1 MHDRTAA
8 QVAKMTQDLPT
19 SDMSAGKLDT
29 LQVLSGTRDRQSI
42 RSFSGAS
49 VDTKTLH
56 SLLASMY
63 RIGET
68 RSVPSGGALYPLTIY
83 LILAIGTEEH
93 EPGIYRHNHYTL
105 ELEYVSPL
113 PVFERIERAFD
124 TRELLEGAV
133 GAIVITGNLA
143 RQPHKYANRGYRY
156 TLLEAGHVAQ
166 NAYLFCATTALANLG
181 VVEYGGFND
190 KEVAAILGLE
200 KATDAPI
207 VTLMLGCIGDEKLLV
222 DSLAA
227 EQSRVLQDA
236 LVGDGKPIADI
247 TIGSQ
252 TGPGITMSQWTAM
265 AIHRH
270 PQRMDHP
277 SPTDAGYAT
286 GTLVSEAVVKAL
298 AEGYERYVLLNP
310 KADVFT
316 TARKVGLFADPTS
329 FARYGPGHPA
339 YKRYGLKPFALDQER
354 AWVYGST
361 AEGGQIA
368 VPADLVYYAKHPQ
381 QKHWCYIPNSTGV
394 AAHTDFESA
403 RISAMLELI
412 ERDAIAVTWY
422 AKRTPT
428 RIPLTQLPKTV
439 AMKKQEW
446 ESAGWKVDILNI
458 TLDLTPVCL
467 IMLRKAD
474 HYPALATG
482 AASSFDMRKA
492 IEKAFS
498 EAEYMALS
506 WQNRYRRKMTP
517 QRVKSPDDHGL
528 LYATTVYHGELDH
541 LIQAEEQEFSASD
554 VGVDEIIH
562 RLEPITIRLDDGS
575 YPLYVARVLTPHLLP
590 LTFGYESE
598 HYGHPRL
605 DMVRYSWNRSLS
617 SIPHIF
623 S

>member
-1 MHDRTAA
+1 
-8 QVAKMTQDLPT
+8 
-19 SDMSAGKLDT
+19 
-29 LQVLSGTRDRQSI
+29 
-42 RSFSGAS
+42 
-49 VDTKTLH
+49 
-56 SLLASMY
+56 MY

-83 LILAIGTEEH
+83 LILAIGTEEY

-105 ELEYVSPL
+105 ELEFVSPL
-113 PVFERIERAFD
+113 QVFERIERAFD
-124 TRELLEGAV
+124 TRELLDGAV

-166 NAYLFCATTALANLG
+166 NAYLFCATTALADIG

-190 KEVAAILGLE
+190 TEVAAILGLE
-200 KATDAPI
+200 KPTDAPI
-207 VTLMLGCIGDEKLLV
+207 ITLILGCIGDEKLLV
-222 DSLAA
+222 DSSTA
-227 EQSRVLQDA
+227 EQSRVLQEA
-236 LVGDGKPIADI
+236 LVGDGKPLVEV

-252 TGPGITMSQWTAM
+252 SGPGISMSQWTAM

-270 PQRMDHP
+270 PARMEEP
-277 SPTDAGYAT
+277 NPKEAGYAT
-286 GTLVSEAVVKAL
+286 GTLVTDAVIKAL

-316 TARKVGLFADPTS
+316 TARDVGLFADPSS
-329 FARYGPGHPA
+329 FARYSPGHPA
-339 YKRYGLKPFALDQER
+339 YKRYGLKPFGLDQER
-354 AWVYGST
+354 AWVYGYT
-361 AEGGQIA
+361 VEGRRIA

-394 AAHTDFESA
+394 AAHTNFESA
-403 RISAMLELI
+403 RVSALLELI

-428 RIPLTQLPKTV
+428 RVPSWQLPKVV
-439 AMKKQEW
+439 AMKKHEW
-446 ESAGWKVDILNI
+446 EAAGWEVDILNI

-482 AASSFDMRKA
+482 AASSFDMGKA
-492 IEKAFS
+492 IEKAFT

-506 WQNRYRRKMTP
+506 WQKRYRRKMQP
-517 QRVKSPDDHGL
+517 ERVKSPDDHGL
-528 LYATTVYHGELDH
+528 LYATTQYHGEIEH
-541 LIQAEEQEFSASD
+541 LIRAEEKEVITVPISLE
-554 VGVDEIIH
+554 EIIH
-562 RLEPITIRLDDGS
+562 RLEPITVRLDDGR
-575 YPLYVARVLTPHLLP
+575 YPFCVVRVMTPHLLP

-598 HYGHPRL
+598 HYGHPRV
-605 DMVRYSWNRSLS
+605 DMVRYSWSRSLG